1 MPSITH
7 EAPVELFRRN
17 PMLAVALLH
26 DVPDLRLPDGV
37 SASLA
42 STDLTSVVP
51 AQFLADVVILIRD
64 QVGGTPVLAVV
75 VESQLRGSQEKEFS
89 WPVYVTTGRRL
100 YKCPAV
106 LLVIA
111 PDPAAADACRKVI
124 RTGHPGFDLVPI
136 VIDPGSTPDPDDPG
150 LPQVGPEVTVFAACM
165 GALDMEQDK
174 EQRRV
179 LDAVRGL
186 DTERRRTYQ
195 TLILAVVSETARH
208 ALEELMATPAYK
220 SDFVDAL
227 IEQGTARARAEDLL
241 KVLAS
246 RGFQLSRPRRDEVQA
261 CLDIDKLARWFDRA
275 LTASTAEEV
284 FKP

>member
-1 MPSITH
+1 
-7 EAPVELFRRN
+7 
-17 PMLAVALLH
+17 MLAVALLH
-26 DVPDLRLPDGV
+26 DVPDLHLPKDV

-64 QVGGTPVLAVV
+64 QADGKPVLAVV
-75 VESQLRGSQEKEFS
+75 VESQLRSGKKKEFS

-100 YKCPAV
+100 YKCPTV

-111 PDPAAADACRKVI
+111 PDPAAAHACRKVI

-150 LPQVGPEVTVFAACM
+150 LARVGPEVTVFAACM
-165 GALDMEQDK
+165 GALDLEQDK
-174 EQRRV
+174 ERRRV
-179 LDAVRGL
+179 LDVVRGL
-186 DTERRRTYQ
+186 DTELRRTYQ

-208 ALEELMATPAYK
+208 ALEELMATPVFK

-227 IEQGTARARAEDLL
+227 IEQGLEQGLEQALEREARARAEDLL

-246 RGFQLSRPRRDEVQA
+246 RGFQLSKSRRDEVQA
-261 CLDIDKLARWFDRA
+261 CLDIAKLARWFDRA
-275 LTASTAEEV
+275 LTASTADEV
-284 FKP
+284 FQP